1 MDTRISFIGLGIM
14 GLPMAGHLLAAGY
27 PLTVYNRTVSKTE
40 SLVKQGAKLAATPA
54 EAAQDADVV
63 ISMVSD
69 TPDVEQVLLGES
81 GVMSTIQPNALVID
95 MSTISPAA
103 SQLIYEQFAAKQVDF
118 LDAPVSGG
126 DVGAINATL
135 TIMVGGDEAAF
146 QRALPMFE
154 CLGKTATLIGAS
166 GAGQICKACNQIL
179 VASNLMGVCEALGLA
194 AANNIELEPLVNA
207 LGGGAAQSWQLDNL
221 GPAILNNQLDPG
233 FMIELLAKDLRIVK
247 EALDT
252 AGTVSD
258 STAKAKH
265 YFDGLMD
272 EGDGRLGTQALVK
285 AYEQQGKVRIRGSS

>member
-27 PLTVYNRTVSKTE
+27 PLTVYNRTVSKTD
-40 SLVKQGAKLAATPA
+40 SLVEQGAKLAATPA
-54 EAAQDADVV
+54 EAAQNADVV
-63 ISMVSD
+63 ISMVSN
-69 TPDVEQVLLGES
+69 TPDVEQVLLGEH
-81 GVMSTIQPNALVID
+81 GVISTIQPDALVID

-103 SQLIYEQFAAKQVDF
+103 SQAIYEKLTAKQVAF

-135 TIMVGGDEAAF
+135 TIMVGGDETAF
-146 QRALPMFE
+146 QRAFPIFE
-154 CLGKTATLIGAS
+154 CLGKTATHIGAS

-194 AANNIELEPLVNA
+194 AANDIELGPLVTA

-221 GPAILNNQLDPG
+221 GPAILNNQLAPG

-247 EALDT
+247 EALDA
-252 AGTVSD
+252 AGTVAD
-258 STAKAKH
+258 STAKAKKL
-265 YFDGLMD
+265 FDGLMD

-285 AYEQQGKVRIRGSS
+285 AYEQLGQVKIRR

>member
-27 PLTVYNRTVSKTE
+27 PLTVYNRTVSKTD
-40 SLVKQGAKLAATPA
+40 SLVKQGAKLATTVA
-54 EAAQDADVV
+54 EAASDADVV
-63 ISMVSD
+63 ITMVAD
-69 TPDVEQVLLGES
+69 TPDVEQLLLGEH
-81 GVMSTIQPNALVID
+81 GVISTIQSGATVID

-103 SQLIYEQFAAKQVDF
+103 SQVIYGKLGAKQVGF

-135 TIMVGGDEAAF
+135 TIMVGGDAVTF
-146 QRALPMFE
+146 QRALPIFD
-154 CLGKTATLIGAS
+154 CLGKTATHIGAS

-194 AANNIELEPLVNA
+194 AANDIELKPLVKA

-233 FMIELLAKDLRIVK
+233 FMIELLAKDLRIVE
-247 EALDT
+247 EALDA
-252 AGTVSD
+252 AGTVAE
-258 STAKAKH
+258 STSKAKQL
-265 YFDGLMD
+265 FDRLMD
-272 EGDGRLGTQALVK
+272 EGEGRLGTQALVK
-285 AYEQQGKVRIRGSS
+285 AYEQLGKVRIRG